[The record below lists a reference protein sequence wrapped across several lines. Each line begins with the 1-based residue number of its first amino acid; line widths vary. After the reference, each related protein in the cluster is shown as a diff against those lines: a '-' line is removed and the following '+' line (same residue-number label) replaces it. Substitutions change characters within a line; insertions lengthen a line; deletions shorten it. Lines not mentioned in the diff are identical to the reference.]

1 MAISISGA
9 VLSGLSSSFLVSGG
23 KRSGVGGGDMI
34 IGRKNVIIAPQRK
47 KSWVMAAVKGDD
59 NSKLDPQ
66 WLDDA
71 SLKAS
76 EYVKEKGSEVG
87 HVSAHEGQ
95 EILDQ
100 IQRVKDYFIE
110 KAGEA
115 MDMVV
120 ENAHKSSDFVTEKAK
135 ETEKEVVS
143 MTEKAKDFVVEK
155 AGETKEYIVL
165 RAGEA
170 KELTTDVSKITAKY
184 IGEKAAEAK
193 EAILPPKT

>member
-1 MAISISGA
+1 M
-9 VLSGLSSSFLVSGG
+9 
-23 KRSGVGGGDMI
+23 
-34 IGRKNVIIAPQRK
+34 
-47 KSWVMAAVKGDD
+47 
-59 NSKLDPQ
+59 
-66 WLDDA
+66 
-71 SLKAS
+71 
-76 EYVKEKGSEVG
+76 G

-100 IQRVKDYFIE
+100 IQRVKDYFLE
-110 KAGEA
+110 KAGEAMEGA

-155 AGETKEYIVL
+155 AGEAKEFIVIK
-165 RAGEA
+165 AGET
-170 KELTTDVSKITAKY
+170 KDLTTDVSKKTAKY
-184 IGEKAAEAK
+184 IGDKAAEAK